1 MLIALI
7 AALPLAA
14 FAGSLGCVVLWRGMA
29 YFGDAMAHAAMLGV
43 ALSLLTPSVPVALC
57 VFAVI
62 VAASVIMQRT
72 ERTRVISPNTALA
85 IMAYGALSIG
95 ILLVLLQGAAAVD
108 VHAYLLGDMLSLN
121 AREAYLTAGVS
132 VLGTVLLVRRWRAFV
147 LLATDSALARVA
159 GLSIARLQWLLTMLL
174 SMLVAFA
181 VPLVGILLVTA
192 LLIIPAATARF
203 LAHNPA
209 QMGGLSAS
217 IAMLGVAGG
226 LKLAFIADMPP
237 APMIVALL
245 TAVFVLVT
253 LLKKAR

>member
-1 MLIALI
+1 MLVALI

-43 ALSLLTPSVPVALC
+43 ALSLIVPSIPVALC

-62 VAASVIMQRT
+62 ATASILMQRT
-72 ERTRVISPNTALA
+72 EKVRAISPNTALA

-95 ILLVLLQGAAAVD
+95 ILLVVVQGVQSVD
-108 VHAYLLGDMLSLN
+108 MHAYLLGDMLSLN
-121 AREAYLTAGVS
+121 PQEAYLTATAS
-132 VLGTVLLVRRWRAFV
+132 VLGVVLIAMRWRAFV
-147 LLATDSALARVA
+147 LFTTDAALARVS
-159 GLSIARLQWLLTMLL
+159 GLSPAHLKWLLTLLL

-203 LAHNPA
+203 IAHNPA
-209 QMGGLSAS
+209 QMGFASA
-217 IAMLGVAGG
+217 ITAMLGVAGG
-226 LKLAFIADMPP
+226 VKLAFIYDTPP
-237 APMIVALL
+237 APTIVALL
-245 TAVFVLVT
+245 SALFVVT
-253 LLKKAR
+253 VMVKRAR